1 MIAIDALYETAGRAG
16 LLHTAIWRPTTGPV
30 VTAWVD
36 FRAPDES
43 ILDGLGVSTDY
54 AIRYPASRLVGL
66 SKGDT
71 LEIEGEIYRVREV
84 RAVGDGSECRA
95 TLSRL

>member
-1 MIAIDALYETAGRAG
+1 MIAIDAFYETAGRAG
-16 LLHTAIWRPTTGPV
+16 LLHPAIWRPASGM

-54 AIRYPASRLVGL
+54 SIRYPASRLAGL
-66 SKGDT
+66 AQGDT
-71 LEIEGEIYRVREV
+71 VEIEGVTYRVREV
-84 RAVGDGSECRA
+84 RAVGDGSENRA
-95 TLSRL
+95 NLTRL

>member
-1 MIAIDALYETAGRAG
+1 MIAIDALYQTAGRAG
-16 LLHTAIWRPTTGPV
+16 LLHPAIWRPSPGKM

-54 AIRYPASRLVGL
+54 SIRYPAARLAGL
-66 SKGDT
+66 GQGDT
-71 LEIEGEIYRVREV
+71 LEIDSVVYRVREV
-84 RAVGDGSECRA
+84 RAVGDGSERRA
-95 TLSRL
+95 TISRT

>member
-1 MIAIDALYETAGRAG
+1 MIAIDAFYETAGRAG
-16 LLHTAIWRPTTGPV
+16 LLHPAIWRPASGPM

-36 FRAPDES
+36 YRAPDES

-66 SKGDT
+66 TQGDT
-71 LEIEGEIYRVREV
+71 LEIEGVSYRVRDV
-84 RAVGDGSECRA
+84 RAVGDGSEHRA
-95 TLSRL
+95 TLTRL